1 MTKKTKNVTISLDE
15 YLELREFKQ
24 SVLKRDSIK
33 IYIGFYGQQKIEFI
47 TESKMIDQIKQ
58 GNERLRKYLVDV
70 SEMNY
75 FEFKKWRNEV
85 NFKD

>member
-1 MTKKTKNVTISLDE
+1 MTKKTKNVTISLNE

-24 SVLKRDSIK
+24 SVLKGDSIK

-58 GNERLRKYLVDV
+58 GNERLRKYLSDV

-75 FEFKKWRNEV
+75 FEFRKWRNEV

>member
-1 MTKKTKNVTISLDE
+1 MTKKTKNITISIDE

-24 SVLKRDSIK
+24 SVLNGDSIK

-47 TESKMIDQIKQ
+47 TESKMIDHIKQ
-58 GNERLRKYLVDV
+58 RNEGLRKYLSEV

-75 FEFKKWRNEV
+75 FEFRKWKKSV